1 MKLDP
6 SDEGGLRTTSNSERR
21 DERSLGPDGP
31 TIARASMGWSLIAV
45 GILIGFAVGGRIGS
59 AEDAGSEAQA
69 ASRNRVTDEAPSTT
83 LIQATRRT
91 LAEEVMAVVA
101 AREAGL
107 EITPRPA
114 ADDPGSEAIQT
125 QGSTD
130 SREPA
135 DARYDLA
142 SATGPIP
149 IDKLPIYEDEFSDEY
164 DLDYTEAESAD
175 AYPKRSGPSA
185 DELKHAAA
193 QSLDVRES
201 LTIVTHGKIRRGD
214 SLGSSL
220 RREGVSSR
228 AVHLIASEMR
238 PVFDFRK
245 SRPGDEYRL
254 GQDSDGR
261 VLDFRYSQS
270 EEESYYLSWNG
281 TRYTAAKETA
291 DLRPQIAKIAGIVD
305 SSFYGAVLA
314 LGEQS
319 ALAAEFTRILAWDID
334 FSRSVHPGDEFQ
346 ILYERLYRKDDDGR
360 DVYVRPGR
368 ILAGRYDGRGGEHTV
383 VYFEGEDGHGAYF
396 RPDGTSIERAFLA
409 APVEFSRITSRF
421 TWARKHP
428 ILKITRPHPGIDY
441 AAPHGTPIWAVAE
454 GVVEYKARAGAS
466 GNLIRIRHQGG
477 LTSHYAHLA
486 SFANGLKV
494 GDRVEQKQVI
504 GYVGST
510 GLSTGPHVCFRVKQ
524 DGRYI
529 DPMEISG
536 PAGDP
541 VAPSQLA
548 VFRSVRDQLLADLG
562 PGPLN
567 LADEAL

>member
-1 MKLDP
+1 MRVDP
-6 SDEGGLRTTSNSERR
+6 SEEEGSRTFSSSERPA
-21 DERSLGPDGP
+21 DDPCDPEHP
-31 TIARASMGWSLIAV
+31 TIARASLGWSLVALGV
-45 GILIGFAVGGRIGS
+45 LIGFAVGGRIGS
-59 AEDAGSEAQA
+59 ADGGSHPRPAIVSDSA
-69 ASRNRVTDEAPSTT
+69 ASESVIE
-83 LIQATRRT
+83 ATRGT
-91 LAEEVMAVVA
+91 LAAEVMAAVA

-107 EITPRPA
+107 EIATRGAAADADSSDRSEA
-114 ADDPGSEAIQT
+114 ADDGYS
-125 QGSTD
+125 
-130 SREPA
+130 
-135 DARYDLA
+135 LA
-142 SATGPIP
+142 SATRLIP

-164 DLDYTEAESAD
+164 EAEFSESSGHEGPGGAPSDPASSDPVSDETD
-175 AYPKRSGPSA
+175 ASYAR
-185 DELKHAAA
+185 DAASQGA
-193 QSLDVRES
+193 GRS
-201 LTIVTHGKIRRGD
+201 LTIVTRGKIGRGD
-214 SLGSSL
+214 SLGASL
-220 RREGVSSR
+220 QRQGVSPST
-228 AVHLIASEMR
+228 VHLIAAEMR
-238 PVFDFRK
+238 QVFDFRH
-245 SRPGDEYRL
+245 SRPGDAYRL

-270 EEESYYLSWNG
+270 VEESYYLSWNG
-281 TRYTAAKETA
+281 TDYTVVKETA

-334 FSRSVHPGDEFQ
+334 FSRAVHPGDEFQ
-346 ILYERLYRKDDDGR
+346 ILYERLYRKDKDGR
-360 DVYVRPGR
+360 DVYVRPGK
-368 ILAGRYDGRGGEHTV
+368 ILAGRYDGHNGAHTV
-383 VYFEGEDGHGAYF
+383 VYFEDENGHGAYF
-396 RPDGTSIERAFLA
+396 RPDGSSIERAFLA
-409 APVEFSRITSRF
+409 APVEFARVTSRF

-428 ILKITRPHPGIDY
+428 ILKVTRPHPGIDY

-486 SFANGLKV
+486 SFARGLKV
-494 GDRVEQKQVI
+494 GDRVEQKQII

-524 DGRYI
+524 DGKYV
-529 DPMEISG
+529 DPMKISG

-541 VAPSQLA
+541 VAPAQLA